1 MVRINGNERNAAGM
15 TVAEYLETADFDQKR
30 IAVER
35 NGEIVFKSQFADTVL
50 CDGDVIE
57 IVSFVGGG

>member
-1 MVRINGNERNAAGM
+1 MVKVNGKELDLAGK
-15 TVAEYLETADFDQKR
+15 TVAEYLLTTDYDAKR

-35 NGEIVFKSQFADTVL
+35 NGEIVFKSQYSETVL
-50 CDGDVIE
+50 KDGDSIE

>member
-1 MVRINGNERNAAGM
+1 MVKINGKELDITGKTLAD
-15 TVAEYLETADFDQKR
+15 YLADTDYDQKR

-35 NGEIVFKSQFADTVL
+35 NGEIVPRNQYSKTVL
-50 CDGDVIE
+50 ADGDRIE

>member
-1 MVRINGNERNAAGM
+1 MVQVNGTAHDIAGQSL
-15 TVAEYLETADFDQKR
+15 AEYLRTTAYQISR

-35 NGEIVFKSQFADTVL
+35 NGEIVSKAAYETTWL
-50 CDGDVIE
+50 TDGDILE